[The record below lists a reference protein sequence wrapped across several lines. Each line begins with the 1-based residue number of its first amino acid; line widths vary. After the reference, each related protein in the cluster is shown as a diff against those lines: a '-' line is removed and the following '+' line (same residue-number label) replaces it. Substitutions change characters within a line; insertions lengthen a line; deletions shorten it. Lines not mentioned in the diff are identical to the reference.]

1 MTTRTGPRILLCR
14 LSAVGDCILT
24 LPLLCALREHFPESH
39 LSWVVQPGP
48 ASILRG
54 HGCLDELVVVP
65 KNWYRS
71 WHGIRAIRR
80 QLQALRCEIALDPQ
94 SLSKSAALAWLSG
107 AKVRIGFGG
116 TRGRELAPWLNR
128 TRVVPTATHLV
139 DCQLEL
145 LRPLGISTIPDVTF
159 QLPRDAQAEAV
170 IEEWMQQVRL
180 DRRFIVINPGAGW
193 DSRLWPVE
201 RYAEVARQLGEWRQ
215 IPTVTVWAGS
225 RERAWAEQIVATA
238 GGHALLAPET
248 TLPELAALLRRTALF
263 LGSDTG
269 PLHLAA
275 AAGATCVGLHGP
287 TRPECSGA
295 YGARH
300 IALQAAY
307 QSGTSRQRRQASN
320 ASMRAIEVPAV
331 VEACQQVLDGHASS
345 WRFDRKPEPY
355 GIKMTRGSRLE
366 DHQDEPTSPGPQ
378 SETA

>member
-24 LPLLCALREHFPESH
+24 LPLLCALREQFPDSH

-48 ASILRG
+48 ASLLRG
-54 HGCLDELVVVP
+54 HGCLDELVIVP
-65 KNWYRS
+65 KHWYRS
-71 WHGIRAIRR
+71 WRGIQAVRR

-107 AKVRIGFGG
+107 AQVRIGFGG

-145 LRPLGISTIPDVTF
+145 LRPLGISTTPDVTF
-159 QLPRDAQAEAV
+159 QLPRDAQAEAA
-170 IEEWMQQVRL
+170 IEAWMQHVRL
-180 DRRFIVINPGAGW
+180 DRRFMVINPGAGW

-201 RYAEVARQLGEWRQ
+201 RYAEVARQLGKGRQ
-215 IPTVTVWAGS
+215 IPSVTVWAGS
-225 RERAWAEQIVATA
+225 RERAWAEQIVSMA

-275 AAGATCVGLHGP
+275 AAGATCVGLYGP

-295 YGARH
+295 YGSRH
-300 IALQAAY
+300 LALQAAY

-320 ASMRAIEVPAV
+320 ATMCAIDVPAV
-331 VEACQQVLDGHASS
+331 VEACQQLLDDHASS
-345 WRFDRKPEPY
+345 WRFDRKPEPS
-355 GIKMTRGSRLE
+355 GTQMTRGSRSA
-366 DHQDEPTSPGPQ
+366 DPQDLPTTLRPQ